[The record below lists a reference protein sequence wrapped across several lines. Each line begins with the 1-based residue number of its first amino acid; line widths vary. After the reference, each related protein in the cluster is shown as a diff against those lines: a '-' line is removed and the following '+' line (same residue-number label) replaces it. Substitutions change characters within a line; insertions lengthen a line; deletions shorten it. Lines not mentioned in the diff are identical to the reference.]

1 MSSLVLQLKP
11 TTLSCQDKIIVK
23 VILFYFS
30 FISINEYNCNSFKN
44 NAGLFSPVSIGR
56 SNCLVLK
63 WFFLWLYFCKIMQKV
78 WKYYAI
84 VYI

>member
-23 VILFYFS
+23 VILFYFI

-44 NAGLFSPVSIGR
+44 NTGLSSVD
-56 SNCLVLK
+56 
-63 WFFLWLYFCKIMQKV
+63 W
-78 WKYYAI
+78 
-84 VYI
+84 